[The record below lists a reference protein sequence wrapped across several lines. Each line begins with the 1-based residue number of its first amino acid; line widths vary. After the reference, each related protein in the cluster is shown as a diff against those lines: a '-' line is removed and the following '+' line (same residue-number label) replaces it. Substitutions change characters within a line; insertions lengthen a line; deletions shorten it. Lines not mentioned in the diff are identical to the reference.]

1 MDTQE
6 TKIYIA
12 ALIAAAVLAIILLY
26 FIITMIRQQRRTQ
39 KLNREKIEAE
49 ILTLEKERQR
59 IATDLH
65 DDLGPLLSSIKFQ
78 IEAVEPASEEE
89 KDLIQKASFHV
100 DETIRHIREITYDL
114 MPNTLV
120 RKGLVSGVQELF
132 GKLEGSLPLKITF
145 TPASIPEISHQK
157 AINVYRI
164 IQEILHNTLKHS
176 KASEL
181 CVELFAHNS
190 MLILRTEDNGVGFD
204 YEKKVDEHRGLGLR
218 NLLSRVEIMNGNLVV
233 NTNPGKGVKYKFEI
247 PID

>member
-6 TKIYIA
+6 SKIYIA

-59 IATDLH
+59 LATDLH
-65 DDLGPLLSSIKFQ
+65 DDLGPLLSAIKFK
-78 IEAVEPASEEE
+78 IDAVESVSDEDRE
-89 KDLIQKASFHV
+89 LIEKASVHV
-100 DETIRHIREITYDL
+100 DETIRHIRDITYDL

-132 GKLEGSLPLKITF
+132 GKLEGSLPLKMTF
-145 TPASIPEISHQK
+145 TPVPIPEISHQK
-157 AINVYRI
+157 AINLYRI
-164 IQEILHNTLKHS
+164 IQEVLHNTLKHS
-176 KASEL
+176 RATEL
-181 CVELFAHNS
+181 YVELFINDGL
-190 MLILRTEDNGVGFD
+190 LILRTEDNGVGFD
-204 YEKKVDEHRGLGLR
+204 YEKKVGEHRGLGLR

-233 NTNPGKGVKYKFEI
+233 NAEPGKGVKYKFEI